1 MTASNLQLTQLKR
14 YWFQIEATNQIQCV
28 WAVSFTEAKD
38 KAAKRYL
45 PQWRGI
51 SWIDVSGGTSTGR
64 DS

>member
-1 MTASNLQLTQLKR
+1 MTASNLQPTKLQR
-14 YWFQIEATNQIQCV
+14 YWFQIESTNQIQCV
-28 WAVSFTEAKD
+28 CAVSFTEAKD

-51 SWIDVSGGTSTGR
+51 SWIDMSGGTSTGR

>member
-1 MTASNLQLTQLKR
+1 
-14 YWFQIEATNQIQCV
+14 V

-51 SWIDVSGGTSTGR
+51 SWIDTSGGTSTGR

>member
-1 MTASNLQLTQLKR
+1 MTTTNLRSLPLKR
-14 YWFQIEATNQIQCV
+14 YWFQIESTNQIQCV
-28 WAVSFTEAKD
+28 WAVSFTEAKG

-51 SWIDVSGGTSTGR
+51 SWIDVSGNTSTGR